1 MLSFFLLFSYIFTFP
16 FSYKNTLHKNTS
28 VYTHT
33 CHTPSKKSHKTLF
46 LLFFSIFFCLCI
58 SGCADIR
65 NPSSKNEYDISLNIE
80 NTDFGSTI
88 LSLLTPEDNSKTL
101 DKEDIQEAFSYFCNQ
116 AFLKEISF
124 DSISLH
130 YTLAYP
136 EKFGLENIQPSFG
149 EAETENRE
157 AVSAENYLYLL
168 SQFPYDALTKQQ
180 KMTYHAF
187 KESLENS
194 IAMAD
199 YQLYAEPLSKTIGIQ
214 AQLPVLLS
222 EYTFYRE
229 QDVEDYLE
237 LLTHLPAYFE
247 QLAAFEQQK
256 AEAGLFMH
264 EENALAVLN
273 QCDEMVAMKKKKDKK
288 NFLITSFEERL
299 TELSNISNISDEKRT
314 AWLEE
319 NKKILETSFYPAYQ
333 YLGYVFKDLLKSGN
347 NTFGLSYFP
356 EGKEY
361 YQNLVRRNTGSYRSI
376 TELKTLINDRILIC
390 AAEISNIIES
400 TSEEN
405 SIMDDAIAESEH
417 YSLPFSDVGNTLSYL
432 RTRIIGAFP
441 MASQIACNVLSVPDS
456 LTEYLSPAF
465 YLTPPVDCSTE
476 NCIYINEPQ
485 IRDDLNFFTTLAHEG
500 YPGHLYQNA
509 IFQATNPDMLR
520 MILSYPGYNEGWA
533 SYAEMYSYRLSGLS
547 DNAAILQEHNAI
559 LTLCM
564 YAMADIHIH
573 YDGYTEGELKDYLK
587 GFGITNE
594 NSIHAIYLQIL
605 AEPANYLKYT
615 IGCLEFLS
623 LKEDMQE
630 RLGDKFDLTAF
641 HEAVLTAGPCSFSLL
656 TNWVRQ
662 ELSDSTEN
670 A

>member
-1 MLSFFLLFSYIFTFP
+1 MFS
-16 FSYKNTLHKNTS
+16 
-28 VYTHT
+28 
-33 CHTPSKKSHKTLF
+33 SHKTSIKKYITSL
-46 LLFFSIFFCLCI
+46 LLFFVFLLCLTI
-58 SGCADIR
+58 SGCNIK
-65 NPSSKNEYDISLNIE
+65 NPLSQSSKNTTDPSTSIQ

-88 LSLLTPEDNSKTL
+88 LSLLTPEDGSKTL
-101 DKEDIQEAFSYFCNQ
+101 AEEDIQEAFSYFCKQ
-116 AFLKEISF
+116 AFLQEISF

-136 EKFGLENIQPSFG
+136 EKFGLDNIKPSFG
-149 EAETENRE
+149 EAETEHRE
-157 AVSAENYLYLL
+157 AISAENYLYLL
-168 SQFPYDALTKQQ
+168 SKFPYKSLTKQQ
-180 KMTYHAF
+180 KMTYQVF
-187 KESLENS
+187 KESLEDS

-229 QDVEDYLE
+229 QDVEDYLT

-247 QLAAFEQQK
+247 QLAAFERQK

-264 EENALAVLN
+264 KENALAILN
-273 QCDEMVAMKKKKDKK
+273 QCDEITAMEKKKDKK
-288 NFLITSFEERL
+288 NFLIISFEERL
-299 TELSNISNISDEKRT
+299 QELSKKTVISDKQSTEWIEK
-314 AWLEE
+314 
-319 NKKILETSFYPAYQ
+319 NKQTLKEYFYPAYQ
-333 YLGYVFKDLLKSGN
+333 YLGYVFKDLLKSN
-347 NTFGLSYFP
+347 ENTCGLSYFP

-361 YQNLVRRNTGSYRSI
+361 YKKLVHHNTGSDRNI
-376 TELKTLINDRILIC
+376 EELKRLINDRILLC
-390 AAEISNIIES
+390 ASKISNVIES
-400 TSEEN
+400 SKNSEDSSSKKQNTILNEQDNTDNQGNSMVEN
-405 SIMDDAIAESEH
+405 SVVEDAIEEADH
-417 YSLPFSDVGNTLSYL
+417 YSLPFSDASNTISYL
-432 RTRIIGAFP
+432 RTRIAEDFP
-441 MASQIACNVLSVPDS
+441 MASQIACNILSVPES

-465 YLTPPVDCSTE
+465 YLTPPIDCNTE

-485 IRDDLNFFTTLAHEG
+485 IRDDLSFFTTLAHEG

-509 IFQATNPDMLR
+509 MFQATNPDMLR

-547 DNAAILQEHNAI
+547 DYAVILQENNAI

-573 YDGYTEGELKDYLK
+573 YDCYTEGGLKDYLK

-594 NSIHAIYLQIL
+594 EGIHNIYLQIL

-615 IGCLEFLS
+615 IGCLEFFS
-623 LKEDMQE
+623 LKEETQE
-630 RLGDKFDLTAF
+630 RLQDSFDLTSF

-656 TNWVRQ
+656 KEWIKQ
-662 ELSDSTEN
+662 EL
-670 A
+670 